1 VRMLNSRNP
10 ATQINANLMIW
21 ERNGTLRL
29 IALGLIA
36 LILAVV
42 VLLSAR

>member
-1 VRMLNSRNP
+1 MLNSGNP
-10 ATQINANLMIW
+10 IARVNANIMIW

-36 LILAVV
+36 AILAVV
-42 VLLSAR
+42 FVLVRR